1 LKQVRPLPPCEP
13 PAGRLWV
20 GFSGGLD
27 SSVLLHWLKQ
37 HLPKSAQLRAIHV
50 HHGLHADADAWL
62 AHCQTV
68 CDAAGI
74 ELHGLRIELNEPQRN
89 IEAQARKARFAAFQ
103 SRLAEGDTLALAHH
117 ADDVAETLLLRL
129 MRGAGSRALANMQ
142 THGQFGALRLWRPLL
157 GNSRN
162 DLLAYARA
170 QDLPFI
176 EDGSNADLRFDRNFL
191 RHMILPQLDARFGH
205 VQQRLL
211 HSATQLQRDAELLQP
226 RIDQALQQ
234 CRSAHGL
241 QLATLH
247 TLPEALQAHVLRAW
261 LNELRHSPPGSAAL
275 HELLRQ
281 IAAYQTA
288 QQIQYRSDS
297 YCLQVWNGTLYC
309 TAEHPETHD
318 DADFSVHWDGAQP
331 LTLPRGGLL
340 HWQGQAPLAVRV
352 CYRQGGER
360 IRLVNRNMHHSVKK
374 LLSAQIPPWQRDAL
388 PFVYNESGE
397 LLAVGS
403 VLISQTLADLT
414 ERTGSRLHWAFR
426 GMGNEQNTEE
436 SRRVTGCRL

>member
-1 LKQVRPLPPCEP
+1 LNEARPLPPCEP
-13 PAGRLWV
+13 PAGSLWV

-37 HLPKSAQLRAIHV
+37 HLPKSTPLRAIHV

-74 ELHGLRIELNEPQRN
+74 ELHGLRIELSEPQRN
-89 IEAQARKARFAAFQ
+89 IEAQARKARYSAFQ
-103 SRLAEGDTLALAHH
+103 SRLADGDTLALAHH
-117 ADDVAETLLLRL
+117 ADDIAETLLLRL

-142 THGQFGALRLWRPLL
+142 THGRFGALRLWRPLL

-170 QDLPFI
+170 QDLQFI

-191 RHMILPQLDARFGH
+191 RHKILPQLDARFGH

-211 HSATQLQRDAELLQP
+211 HSAAQLQRDAELLQP
-226 RIDQALQQ
+226 RIDHALQQ
-234 CRSAHGL
+234 CRNAHGL
-241 QLATLH
+241 QLATLQ

-261 LNELRHSPPGSAAL
+261 LNELQQSPPGSVAL

-281 IAAYQTA
+281 IAAYRTA
-288 QQIQYRSDS
+288 QQIQYRSKVYS
-297 YCLQVWNGTLYC
+297 LMVWNGTLYC
-309 TAEHPETHD
+309 TGEHPETRD
-318 DADFSVHWDGAQP
+318 DADFSMYWDGARP

-340 HWQGQAPLAVRV
+340 QWQGQAPLAVRV

-374 LLSAQIPPWQRDAL
+374 IVSARIPPWQRDAL

-403 VLISQTLADLT
+403 ALVSQTLADLS
-414 ERTGSRLHWAFR
+414 ERTGSRLHWR
-426 GMGNEQNTEE
+426 I
-436 SRRVTGCRL
+436 

>member
-1 LKQVRPLPPCEP
+1 MKPVEPLPACEP
-13 PAGRLWV
+13 PSTRIWV
-20 GFSGGLD
+20 GLSGGLD

-37 HLPKSAQLRAIHV
+37 HLPISTQLHAIHV

-74 ELHGLRIELNEPQRN
+74 ELHGLRIELREPQRN

-103 SRLAEGDTLALAHH
+103 SRLADGDTLALAHH

-129 MRGAGSRALANMQ
+129 LRGAGSRALANMQ
-142 THGQFGALRLWRPLL
+142 THSRLGALRLWRPLL

-170 QDLPFI
+170 QHVAFI
-176 EDGSNADLRFDRNFL
+176 EDGSNADLRFDRNFI
-191 RHMILPQLDARFGH
+191 RHTILPQLEARFGN

-211 HSATQLQRDAELLQP
+211 HSAAQLQSDAELLQP
-226 RIDQALQQ
+226 QIDQALQQ
-234 CRSAHGL
+234 CRNAQGL
-241 QLATLH
+241 QLATLQ

-261 LNELRHSPPGSAAL
+261 LGELQHSPPGSAAL

-281 IAAYQTA
+281 IAAHQAA
-288 QQIQYRSDS
+288 QQTQYRSDS

-309 TAEHPETHD
+309 TNENPETNHHSE
-318 DADFSVHWDGAQP
+318 FNTLWDGTRP
-331 LTLPRGGLL
+331 LALPRGGLL
-340 HWQGQAPLAVRV
+340 QWQGQAPLPVRV

-360 IRLVNRNMHHSVKK
+360 IRLVNRRMHHSVKK
-374 LLSAQIPPWQRDAL
+374 LLSAQIPPWQRDVL

-414 ERTGSRLHWAFR
+414 ERTGSRLHWR
-426 GMGNEQNTEE
+426 T
-436 SRRVTGCRL
+436 